1 MTTWRAH
8 PRPLRAWIDVWA
20 GSRRPSGTDGLA
32 FSAKENTSVSQLSAL
47 PTDGPSLASPI
58 HTGGTLPAHKP
69 WSSGMQW
76 AREEL
81 NLRPLPC
88 QQAAGKR
95 CANGRCRRS
104 ALTDGTWQRLLVH
117 AQTRSDPIGESTW
130 RDWSTRQSC
139 GPTSTRPAPERGAR
153 PATRRMAATS
163 MRRSVKR

>member
-1 MTTWRAH
+1 
-8 PRPLRAWIDVWA
+8 VV
-20 GSRRPSGTDGLA
+20 TDGLA
-32 FSAKENTSVSQLSAL
+32 FSAKENTSVSQLNAL

-117 AQTRSDPIGESTW
+117 AQTKPDPIGESTW
-130 RDWSTRQSC
+130 RDLVDATIVRALPAHDRRPKGGPGEPRAYGSHVNKTKRQ
-139 GPTSTRPAPERGAR
+139 AI
-153 PATRRMAATS
+153 
-163 MRRSVKR
+163 VQ